1 MNANV
6 SRLLNEQINKE
17 FYSAYLYL
25 DFAQLLRRRSDWT
38 ALRTGTGYRRRRNGI
53 TPCCFISICRITARA
68 SPLRLSQSRSGNE
81 ATTWLR

>member
-6 SRLLNEQINKE
+6 SKLLNEQINKE

-25 DFAQLLRRRSDWT
+25 DFANYYAAVGWT
-38 ALRTGTGYRRRRNGI
+38 ALRTGTGYRRRRSGI

-81 ATTWLR
+81 ATT

>member
-6 SRLLNEQINKE
+6 SKLLNEQINKE

-25 DFAQLLRRRSDWT
+25 DFANYYAAVGLDGFENWYR
-38 ALRTGTGYRRRRNGI
+38 YRRRRNGI

-68 SPLRLSQSRSGNE
+68 SPLRLSQSRSGSE
-81 ATTWLR
+81 SIT